1 MISGSTHILFETR
14 KQDHILV
21 NYLAQQDRL
30 REMVALTG
38 SDAVI
43 ALTGEPYAPRSAARR
58 LDLISDRG
66 FLD

>member
-43 ALTGEPYAPRSAARR
+43 ALTADPIRREARHTA
-58 LDLISDRG
+58 DWISYRIADS
-66 FLD
+66 